1 MKKLLI
7 SLLTAT
13 ILTTGCTQAKEI
25 EKNNNIENKVEQN
38 IETKENTKENNETK
52 EDIEK
57 IRKDGIKFIDSFLK
71 ENLNDCYDG
80 YYADENGI
88 TIKFVDDGIVEL
100 LEADEELYE
109 KFVELNMN
117 ICKQVSDILK
127 ADKNYHVVVTYTD
140 RHEGEKV
147 TVTNTF
153 FVIVDGE
160 IKTNLIG
167 K

>member
-7 SLLTAT
+7 LLLLGAA

-25 EKNNNIENKVEQN
+25 GKVNNIENKVEEK
-38 IETKENTKENNETK
+38 IEEGETKK
-52 EDIEK
+52 DIEK

-71 ENLNDCYDG
+71 ENLSDCYDG

-117 ICKQVSDILK
+117 ICEEVSDILK
-127 ADKNYHVVVTYTD
+127 ADKNYFICITYTD
-140 RHEGEKV
+140 KHKEGNR
-147 TVTNTF
+147 TFTNTF
-153 FVIVDGE
+153 FIIVDGE
-160 IKTNLIG
+160 ITVNKI
-167 K
+167 KK

>member
-7 SLLTAT
+7 SLLLGAAM
-13 ILTTGCTQAKEI
+13 LTTGCTQAKDI
-25 EKNNNIENKVEQN
+25 GKIDNIENKIEENIGEKSLEQTRKEG
-38 IETKENTKENNETK
+38 IE
-52 EDIEK
+52 
-57 IRKDGIKFIDSFLK
+57 FIDLFLK
-71 ENLNDCYDG
+71 ENLSDCYDG

-109 KFVELNMN
+109 KFVELNLN
-117 ICKQVSDILK
+117 VCKQASDILK
-127 ADKNYHVVVTYTD
+127 ADEDYHICVTYTD

>member
-13 ILTTGCTQAKEI
+13 MLVTGCTQAKEI
-25 EKNNNIENKVEQN
+25 GKIDNIENKIEENIGEKSLEQ
-38 IETKENTKENNETK
+38 T
-52 EDIEK
+52 
-57 IRKDGIKFIDSFLK
+57 RKDGIKFIDSFLK
-71 ENLNDCYDG
+71 EDLSDCYDG

-109 KFVELNMN
+109 KFVELNLN
-117 ICKQVSDILK
+117 VCKQASDILK
-127 ADKNYHVVVTYTD
+127 ADEDYHICVTYTD
-140 RHEGEKV
+140 RHKGKKV

>member
-1 MKKLLI
+1 MKKILI
-7 SLLTAT
+7 SLLLGAT
-13 ILTTGCTQAKEI
+13 ILTTGCTQTKDI
-25 EKNNNIENKVEQN
+25 EKIDNIENKVEEN
-38 IETKENTKENNETK
+38 IGEKSLKET
-52 EDIEK
+52 
-57 IRKDGIKFIDSFLK
+57 RKDGIKFIDLFFK
-71 ENLNDCYDG
+71 ENLSDCYDG

-109 KFVELNMN
+109 KFVELNLN
-117 ICKQVSDILK
+117 VCKKVSDILK
-127 ADKNYHVVVTYTD
+127 ADENYHVVLTYTD
-140 RHEGEKV
+140 QRKWEN
-147 TVTNTF
+147 TTFTNTF

>member
-7 SLLTAT
+7 SLLLGAAM
-13 ILTTGCTQAKEI
+13 LTTGCTQAKDI
-25 EKNNNIENKVEQN
+25 GKIDNIENKIEENIGEKSLEQ
-38 IETKENTKENNETK
+38 T
-52 EDIEK
+52 
-57 IRKDGIKFIDSFLK
+57 RKDGIKFIDSFFK
-71 ENLNDCYDG
+71 ENLSDCYDG

-109 KFVELNMN
+109 KFVELNLN
-117 ICKQVSDILK
+117 VCKQASDILK
-127 ADKNYHVVVTYTD
+127 ADEDYHICVTYTD

>member
-13 ILTTGCTQAKEI
+13 MLVTGCTQAKEI
-25 EKNNNIENKVEQN
+25 GKIDNIENKIEENIGEKSLEQTRKEG
-38 IETKENTKENNETK
+38 IE
-52 EDIEK
+52 
-57 IRKDGIKFIDSFLK
+57 FIDLFLK
-71 ENLNDCYDG
+71 ENLSDCYDG

-117 ICKQVSDILK
+117 VCKQVSDILK
-127 ADKNYHVVVTYTD
+127 ADEDYHICVTYTD

-147 TVTNTF
+147 TVINTF

>member
-7 SLLTAT
+7 SLLLGT
-13 ILTTGCTQAKEI
+13 IMLTTGCTQPKEI
-25 EKNNNIENKVEQN
+25 RKIDNKNNIEENIGEKSLEQ
-38 IETKENTKENNETK
+38 
-52 EDIEK
+52 
-57 IRKDGIKFIDSFLK
+57 IRKEGIEFIDLFFK
-71 ENLNDCYDG
+71 ENLSDCYDG

-109 KFVELNMN
+109 KFVELNLN
-117 ICKQVSDILK
+117 VCKQVSDILK
-127 ADKNYHVVVTYTD
+127 ADENYHICVTYTD

>member
-7 SLLTAT
+7 SLLTAAM
-13 ILTTGCTQAKEI
+13 LATGCTQAKEI
-25 EKNNNIENKVEQN
+25 GKINNIENK
-38 IETKENTKENNETK
+38 IEEKNDERETEK
-52 EDIEK
+52 SIEE
-57 IRKDGIKFIDSFLK
+57 IRKDGIEYIDSFLK
-71 ENLNDCYDG
+71 ENLNDCYNG

-109 KFVELNMN
+109 KFIELNMN
-117 ICKQVSDILK
+117 VCKQASNILK
-127 ADKNYHVVVTYTD
+127 ADEDYYVCVTYTD

-153 FVIVDGE
+153 FIIVDGE

>member
-1 MKKLLI
+1 MKKILI
-7 SLLTAT
+7 SLLLGAT
-13 ILTTGCTQAKEI
+13 MLTTGCTQAKDI
-25 EKNNNIENKVEQN
+25 GKINNIDNKVEEN
-38 IETKENTKENNETK
+38 IGEKSLKET
-52 EDIEK
+52 
-57 IRKDGIKFIDSFLK
+57 RKDGIKFIDSFLK
-71 ENLNDCYDG
+71 ENLSDCYDG
-80 YYADENGI
+80 YYADENSI

-109 KFVELNMN
+109 KFVELNLN
-117 ICKQVSDILK
+117 VCKQASDILK
-127 ADKNYHVVVTYTD
+127 ADENYHICVTYTD

>member
-7 SLLTAT
+7 SLLLGVAM
-13 ILTTGCTQAKEI
+13 LATGCTQAKEI
-25 EKNNNIENKVEQN
+25 EKINNIENKIEEN
-38 IETKENTKENNETK
+38 IEEKSLKET
-52 EDIEK
+52 
-57 IRKDGIKFIDSFLK
+57 RKDGIEYIDSFFK
-71 ENLNDCYDG
+71 ENLSDCYDG

-109 KFVELNMN
+109 KFVELNLN
-117 ICKQVSDILK
+117 VYKQVSDILK
-127 ADKNYHVVVTYTD
+127 ADENYHICVTYTD

-160 IKTNLIG
+160 ITYNTVKN
-167 K
+167 

>member
-7 SLLTAT
+7 SLLLGAA

-25 EKNNNIENKVEQN
+25 GKVNNIENKVEEK
-38 IETKENTKENNETK
+38 IEEGETK

-71 ENLNDCYDG
+71 ENLGDCYDG

-109 KFVELNMN
+109 KFVELNLN
-117 ICKQVSDILK
+117 VCKQVASILK
-127 ADKNYHVVVTYTD
+127 ADKNYHVIVTYTD
-140 RHEGEKV
+140 QHKGEN
-147 TVTNTF
+147 TTFTNTF
-153 FVIVDGE
+153 FVIVDSE
-160 IKTNLIG
+160 ITYNAIKR
-167 K
+167 

>member
-7 SLLTAT
+7 SLLLGAAM
-13 ILTTGCTQAKEI
+13 LTTGCTQAKEI
-25 EKNNNIENKVEQN
+25 GKVNNIENKVEEK
-38 IETKENTKENNETK
+38 IEEGETK
-52 EDIEK
+52 EDIEE
-57 IRKDGIKFIDSFLK
+57 IRKDGIKFIDSFFK
-71 ENLNDCYDG
+71 KNLSDCYDG

-117 ICKQVSDILK
+117 ICEEVSDILK
-127 ADKNYHVVVTYTD
+127 ADENYFICITYTD
-140 RHEGEKV
+140 RHKEGDK
-147 TVTNTF
+147 TFTNTF
-153 FVIVDGE
+153 FIIVDGK
-160 IKTNLIG
+160 ITYNTIG

>member
-7 SLLTAT
+7 SLLLGTIMLTA
-13 ILTTGCTQAKEI
+13 GCTQPKEI
-25 EKNNNIENKVEQN
+25 RKIDNKNNIEEN
-38 IETKENTKENNETK
+38 IG
-52 EDIEK
+52 EK
-57 IRKDGIKFIDSFLK
+57 SLEEIREDGIEYIDTFLK
-71 ENLNDCYDG
+71 ANLSDCYDG
-80 YYADENGI
+80 YYADKNGI

-109 KFVELNMN
+109 KFVELNLN
-117 ICKQVSDILK
+117 VCKQASDILK
-127 ADKNYHVVVTYTD
+127 ADEDYHICVTYTD

>member
-7 SLLTAT
+7 SLLLGAA

-25 EKNNNIENKVEQN
+25 GKIDNIENKIEENIGEKSLEQ
-38 IETKENTKENNETK
+38 T
-52 EDIEK
+52 
-57 IRKDGIKFIDSFLK
+57 RKDGIKFIDSFLK
-71 ENLNDCYDG
+71 ENLGDCYDG

-109 KFVELNMN
+109 KFVELNLN
-117 ICKQVSDILK
+117 VCKQVSDILK
-127 ADKNYHVVVTYTD
+127 ADENYHVVVTYTD
-140 RHEGEKV
+140 QHKGEN
-147 TVTNTF
+147 TTFTNTF

-160 IKTNLIG
+160 ITYNAIKR
-167 K
+167 

>member
-7 SLLTAT
+7 SLLLGAA

-25 EKNNNIENKVEQN
+25 GKVNNIENKVEEK
-38 IETKENTKENNETK
+38 IEEGETK
-52 EDIEK
+52 EDIEQT
-57 IRKDGIKFIDSFLK
+57 RKDGIKFIDSFLK
-71 ENLNDCYDG
+71 ENLSDCYDG
-80 YYADENGI
+80 YYADKNGI

-109 KFVELNMN
+109 KFVELNLN
-117 ICKQVSDILK
+117 VYKQVSDILK
-127 ADKNYHVVVTYTD
+127 ADENYHICVTYTD
-140 RHEGEKV
+140 KHEGEKV

>member
-7 SLLTAT
+7 LLLLGAA

-25 EKNNNIENKVEQN
+25 GKVNNIENKVE
-38 IETKENTKENNETK
+38 
-52 EDIEK
+52 EK
-57 IRKDGIKFIDSFLK
+57 IEEEETEKSLEQIRKEGIEYIDSFLK
-71 ENLNDCYDG
+71 ENLSDCYDG

-109 KFVELNMN
+109 KFVELNLN
-117 ICKQVSDILK
+117 VCKQASDILK
-127 ADKNYHVVVTYTD
+127 ADENYYVCITYTD